1 MDPIAQ
7 DIDVLKHRSSS
18 QSLAFRWPLEIQLV
32 FERNK
37 KTLLDPIPIAQVSR
51 SVHNYYLESQG
62 VSAGIRD
69 CLRMSHL
76 LAACFVARVLQ

>member
-1 MDPIAQ
+1 MDLIAQ

-18 QSLAFRWPLEIQLV
+18 QSLGFRWPLEIQLV

-37 KTLLDPIPIAQVSR
+37 KTLFDPVPAAQVSR
-51 SVHNYYLESQG
+51 SVYNCYLEFQG
-62 VSAGIRD
+62 VSAGIQD

-76 LAACFVARVLQ
+76 LAAWFVARVLQ